1 VSKETGTAVVAAIVG
16 NVLIA
21 VTKLAAAAFSGSAAM
36 FAEAI
41 HSVVDTGN
49 GCLMLL
55 GLRRSRKPPDTEH
68 PLGYGHELYFWT
80 LIVGMLIFGLGGGI
94 SIVTGVFHIIHRT
107 TAESSWWSYAVLAAA
122 AVFETISLYFG
133 VKEIRAERRGRGV
146 IETIRRTKDP
156 SAFAV
161 VIEDTAALIG
171 IALAF
176 LGLFLSSRLQAP
188 WIDGAFSIAIGALL
202 CGVALIMVH
211 ESMGLLIGEGM
222 ERRSLGELRAIIN
235 GDAQV
240 QRVAELLTLYLG
252 PQEVLLAI
260 ELEMLPRTTVEEVR
274 TALARIKD
282 AIRRRF
288 PQIRRIY
295 VDTIGD

>member
-1 VSKETGTAVVAAIVG
+1 MSKETGTAVVAAIVG

-21 VTKLAAAAFSGSAAM
+21 VTKLAAAVFSGSASM
-36 FAEAI
+36 LAEAI
-41 HSVVDTGN
+41 HSLVDTGN
-49 GCLMLL
+49 GGLMLL
-55 GLRRSRKPPDTEH
+55 GMRRSRKPPDIEH

-80 LIVGMLIFGLGGGI
+80 LIVGMLIFGLGGGM
-94 SIVTGVFHIIHRT
+94 SIVTGVFHIVHRT
-107 TAESSWWSYAVLAAA
+107 SAESAWWSYAVLAAA
-122 AVFETISLYFG
+122 AIFETTSWYFG
-133 VKEIRAERRGRGV
+133 VKAFRAERRGRGV
-146 IETIRRTKDP
+146 FETIRRTKDP

-171 IALAF
+171 LVLAF
-176 LGLFLSSRLQAP
+176 FGLLLSSRLQAP
-188 WIDGAFSIAIGALL
+188 WIDGAFSIAIGVLL
-202 CGVALIMVH
+202 CGVALIMVR

-222 ERRSLGELRAIIN
+222 ERRALRELRAIVD

-240 QRVAELLTLYLG
+240 RRVAELLTLYLG

-260 ELEMLPRTTVEEVR
+260 ELEMLPRTTVEDVR
-274 TALARIKD
+274 SALARIKG
-282 AIRRRF
+282 AIQRRF